1 FIFTL
6 GQPELFQALPHGLPP
21 IFEVIHPRHK
31 IEIFLNAQIFP
42 KAESLRHV
50 ADLAFDR
57 FALVDNIVTE
67 TSAAPIICPQ
77 QSAEH
82 AQKCGLA
89 ASVRPEKSE
98 DLADAHVEIDVIDHG
113 VIAEAL
119 RHCMNVNDGVAV
131 FHLGSN
137 STSTG

>member
-1 FIFTL
+1 MTLVPKIASRFGIDASGRFVQQKQARPMNQAGGEREPLLPSPRKMTGEFIFTL
-6 GQPELFQALPHGLPP
+6 GQPELFQALPHGLAP

-67 TSAAPIICPQ
+67 TSAA
-77 QSAEH
+77 
-82 AQKCGLA
+82 
-89 ASVRPEKSE
+89 
-98 DLADAHVEIDVIDHG
+98 
-113 VIAEAL
+113 
-119 RHCMNVNDGVAV
+119 
-131 FHLGSN
+131 
-137 STSTG
+137 